1 MSIRTKQRTQ
11 DRQIGLVQAALELA
25 AQKSPAEITTAE
37 LAQAVG
43 ITQGAVFKHFQSKQA
58 IWVAVMEAVQQDL
71 MTRLQTEVTAHIAAG
86 GALTA
91 LKAVFTAHI
100 DFVLQYPGVPRL
112 IFQELQH
119 AKPTALKDRAQALM
133 LAYRQLVVGLL
144 DQARTQE
151 HISPHIDTHA
161 ASALFM
167 GAIQG
172 LVMQSM
178 MAGTLAG
185 MKTQAL
191 KVYDIYAK
199 GLLAPVPQPLKE
211 VQ

>member
-86 GALTA
+86 G
-91 LKAVFTAHI
+91 H
-100 DFVLQYPGVPRL
+100 
-112 IFQELQH
+112 
-119 AKPTALKDRAQALM
+119 
-133 LAYRQLVVGLL
+133 
-144 DQARTQE
+144 
-151 HISPHIDTHA
+151 
-161 ASALFM
+161 
-167 GAIQG
+167 
-172 LVMQSM
+172 
-178 MAGTLAG
+178 
-185 MKTQAL
+185 
-191 KVYDIYAK
+191 
-199 GLLAPVPQPLKE
+199 
-211 VQ
+211 

>member
-191 KVYDIYAK
+191 KVYDI
-199 GLLAPVPQPLKE
+199 LTE
-211 VQ
+211 N

>member
-100 DFVLQYPGVPRL
+100 DFVLRL

-211 VQ
+211 AQ